1 MGRQILPSFEL
12 LSRDEYRRHE
22 DIPDTVEVTVLY
34 TEAFAS
40 WLQSLFSALEGGVGM
55 VGRARSRYTPGRV
68 EWYGASSWSTNS
80 VQEGHESG

>member
-1 MGRQILPSFEL
+1 MRKEK
-12 LSRDEYRRHE
+12 

-34 TEAFAS
+34 TEGFTS
-40 WLQSLFSALEGGVGM
+40 WLQSLFSALKGGVGM

-68 EWYGASSWSTNS
+68 EWSTIS

>member
-1 MGRQILPSFEL
+1 MRKEK
-12 LSRDEYRRHE
+12 

-34 TEAFAS
+34 TEGFTS
-40 WLQSLFSALEGGVGM
+40 WLQSLFSALKGGVGM

-68 EWYGASSWSTNS
+68 EWYGVSSWSTNS